1 MTDRHYRMPVE
12 INNEDDA
19 NPSNRSAGLALTD
32 LIKIRL
38 TRRDALKGLLASA
51 AVGAIGAGID
61 PRNAAA
67 SQTLSFAEI
76 PHGYDEKLHIPAG
89 YSAKAILRWGDP
101 ILAGSPAFDPQARD
115 AAAQAGQFGYNCDFV
130 HFCPLPEGES
140 NSDRGLLVVNHEY
153 TDAHM
158 IFPGFEDGKAALA
171 ATTAE
176 MAAYEQA
183 AHGLSVVEVK
193 RDGESWAMVP
203 DSKLNRRIT
212 LATEFEIVGP
222 AAGDAR
228 LKTSADTTGT
238 RVLGTMNNCAG
249 GWTPWGTILS
259 AEENVHQYFGGD
271 ASATPEAA
279 NAKRLGIKGDPSYA
293 WGKFDD
299 RFDIAKEPNEPNRFG
314 WIVELDPYDPNSTPK
329 KHTGLGRFKHEAATT
344 VINSDG
350 RLVVYTGDDEVFE
363 YIYKFVST
371 NKFDPAAGHANSSLL
386 DEGVLHVAKL
396 DDDGK
401 VTWMR
406 LVHGEGDLGDANG
419 FKTQADVL
427 IEARRAADLLGATRM
442 DRPEDIETSDKTG
455 KVYVVL
461 TKNKKR
467 KAEQVDAANA
477 RPDNLWGHIVEMVPP
492 MTDGKADHAAIEFTW
507 SAFIEAGNPK
517 DPAQHAVYGGEVT
530 DAGWFAN
537 PDNIAFDN
545 SGRLWIATDGFPD
558 HGVHDG
564 LWVTETEG
572 EGRAV
577 TRHFLGVPRGAELCG
592 PAFTPDGTTLFVA
605 VQHPGDEEG
614 SNFQNPTTRWPDF
627 QDGVPPRPSVVAVT
641 RDGGGEI
648 GS

>member
-1 MTDRHYRMPVE
+1 M
-12 INNEDDA
+12 
-19 NPSNRSAGLALTD
+19 
-32 LIKIRL
+32 
-38 TRRDALKGLLASA
+38 
-51 AVGAIGAGID
+51 
-61 PRNAAA
+61 
-67 SQTLSFAEI
+67 
-76 PHGYDEKLHIPAG
+76 
-89 YSAKAILRWGDP
+89 
-101 ILAGSPAFDPQARD
+101 
-115 AAAQAGQFGYNCDFV
+115 